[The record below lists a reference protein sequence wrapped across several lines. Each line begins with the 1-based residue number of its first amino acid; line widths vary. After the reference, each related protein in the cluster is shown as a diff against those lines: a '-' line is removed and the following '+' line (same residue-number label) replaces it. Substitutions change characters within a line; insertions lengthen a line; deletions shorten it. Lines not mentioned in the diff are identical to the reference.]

1 MNILDWD
8 ESENPYEHISVKHK
22 RYIGAEAF
30 KKELSEILPG
40 CYSELHG
47 ATRTPEGVL
56 CIGRLTTPDDFLT
69 DELSKNPP
77 IIIQKPSHNYPI
89 KVEPCI
95 YKIININSE
104 QSS

>member
-1 MNILDWD
+1 MKPKIKTSTNKRCLNFYRLRENMNILDWD

-77 IIIQKPSHNYPI
+77 IIIL
-89 KVEPCI
+89 
-95 YKIININSE
+95 
-104 QSS
+104 